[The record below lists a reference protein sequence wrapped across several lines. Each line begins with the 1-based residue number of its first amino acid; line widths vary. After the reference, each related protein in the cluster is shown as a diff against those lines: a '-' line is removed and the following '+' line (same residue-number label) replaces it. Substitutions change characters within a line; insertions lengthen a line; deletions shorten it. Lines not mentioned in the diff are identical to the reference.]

1 MRRFTLLSLLT
12 FFIAISA
19 SAYSITDAWI
29 SMPDSFV
36 PSLSA
41 TFRRELVDLKQQGR
55 RPEVANLLQGETTL
69 DTLTADYM
77 RVSLSP
83 AAIFEMCRLPMQN
96 GDTIVCVVK
105 TYSAPAKESEVA
117 FYNRQ
122 WLKIELKHAFAGKC
136 FDGMVKSLVAK
147 PDTMAQSRFEDLS
160 AMLEPVM
167 GWAELSANGPSIVF
181 HRSAPLVESADKK
194 LLEAILLQRRLKWN
208 GETFK

>member
-41 TFRRELVDLKQQGR
+41 TLRRELVDLKQQGR

-96 GDTIVCVVK
+96 GDTIVCVVR
-105 TYSAPAKESEVA
+105 TS
-117 FYNRQ
+117 
-122 WLKIELKHAFAGKC
+122 
-136 FDGMVKSLVAK
+136 
-147 PDTMAQSRFEDLS
+147 
-160 AMLEPVM
+160 
-167 GWAELSANGPSIVF
+167 
-181 HRSAPLVESADKK
+181 
-194 LLEAILLQRRLKWN
+194 QRKRGGVL
-208 GETFK
+208 